1 MMTPEIDAPNCSV
14 TFTIV
19 IDDASLPYDRNLQ
32 FYSTRH
38 TIGNYDHRTFTVQA
52 THLCN
57 NLVRSTLEIF

>member
-19 IDDASLPYDRNLQ
+19 IDDASLSYDRNLQ

-38 TIGNYDHRTFTVQA
+38 PIVNYDLKAFTVQG

-57 NLVRSTLEIF
+57 NLVRSTL